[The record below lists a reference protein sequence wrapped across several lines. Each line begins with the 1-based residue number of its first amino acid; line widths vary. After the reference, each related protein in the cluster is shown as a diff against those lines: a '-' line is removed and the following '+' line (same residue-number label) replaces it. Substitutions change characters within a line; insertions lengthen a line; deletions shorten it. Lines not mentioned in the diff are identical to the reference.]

1 MLLEDCKVLEN
12 KRVNG
17 NYFLMKL
24 SSKNLVEKCR
34 VGQFFMLKMKNEIT
48 ILRRP
53 ISIHNADKKNGVI
66 EFYYEVKGRGTVE
79 MSEKR
84 EGDLINLQGPL
95 GNGFKTDYE
104 DKKLL
109 IVGGGM
115 GLAPLKYLVEDLKS
129 SQKNNKI
136 IFIAGGRNKEAL
148 EILKNFN
155 LGGIEV
161 HIVTDDGSLGK
172 KWNVIDMMKE
182 IIQENHIDAVMSC
195 GPHRVLELVGE
206 IAGKNEIYAEISL
219 EERMACGVKA
229 CVGCSIKTLQGM
241 KKVCHDG
248 PVFDSKTIVEVN
260 PKENDPCS
268 CS

>member
-24 SSKNLVEKCR
+24 SSQNLAEKCKA
-34 VGQFFMLKMKNEIT
+34 GQFFMLKMKNEIT

-53 ISIHNADKKNGVI
+53 ISIHNVDKKNGVI
-66 EFYYEVKGRGTVE
+66 EFYYEVKGRGTIE
-79 MSEKR
+79 MADKQ

-104 DKKLL
+104 GKTLL

-115 GLAPLKYLVEDLKS
+115 GLAPLKYLVEELKS
-129 SQKNNKI
+129 PEKNNKI
-136 IFIAGGRNKEAL
+136 IFIAGGRNKGAL

-155 LGGIEV
+155 FGGIEF
-161 HIVTDDGSLGK
+161 HIVTDDGSLGNK
-172 KWNVIDMMKE
+172 GNVIEMMKE
-182 IIQENHIDAVMSC
+182 IVQEKHIDAVMSC
-195 GPHRVLELVGE
+195 GPHRVLELVGGV
-206 IAGKNEIYAEISL
+206 AGKKEIYAEISL

-248 PVFDSKTIVEVN
+248 PVFDSKIIVEVN
-260 PKENDPCS
+260 PKDNEPCS